1 MLSVKIISCTN
12 SPLLVVPLRR
22 IVLFFLV
29 ALLVSFP
36 HAYAVDQ
43 DDLGTGGDAG
53 DTLAAAAEITLIEGV
68 LEGEGWLD
76 EDDVA
81 EAYHLE
87 VGFHKQVTVARESP
101 EGDNY
106 DLDLHGRYR
115 DLEESSTKPGRWR
128 SRF

>member
-1 MLSVKIISCTN
+1 MHKQPITCGAFEADRFILLGSFARLLSSRV
-12 SPLLVVPLRR
+12 RR
-22 IVLFFLV
+22 R
-29 ALLVSFP
+29 P
-36 HAYAVDQ
+36 GRPGH
-43 DDLGTGGDAG
+43 GGDAG

-81 EAYHLE
+81 DAYHLE